1 MDILEQIDKLEESK
15 SMPGTPRTNNFT
27 LIQYSIITFFASLF
41 FAIAMGVTLTSLS
54 LNYLV
59 DVHSSTYP
67 TLTSLLIRN
76 NPKFPE
82 ALRTVETD
90 ENTRATISSAVD
102 PLYSIASVTRIKVW
116 NHRTQVVWSD
126 AEAIIGERYPGNRE
140 VMRALQGEVVSSY
153 KRQAE
158 PENRLDEQNLP
169 QLEVYIPVRDRQ
181 NEVAGVIE
189 LYERNDTLIGTI
201 HRTMTTIWLIIAGFS
216 ILLYAAL
223 FYIFYGSNRFN
234 KRMIDEL
241 NITQDITIYAL
252 AYQAELRD
260 NETGR
265 HIDRT
270 TRYVRLLAEE
280 LRRHPRYRGYI
291 NNDYVQALER
301 SAPLHDIGKV
311 GVPDHILRKPGALTP
326 EEFKQIQEHPVNGAH
341 TLRKASRRL
350 GFTSFLELAIQLAE
364 SHHERWDGRGYPY
377 QLSGEDI
384 PLSGR
389 IMAVADVY
397 DALRSKRVYKPAYT
411 HDACVRIIREE
422 SGRQF
427 DPEIVQA
434 FLRAEDQFA
443 AISNELADAPETVE
457 KHAFKA
463 G

>member
-1 MDILEQIDKLEESK
+1 MYILELIDKIEESK

-27 LIQYSIITFFASLF
+27 LIQYSIITFFISLF

-59 DVHSSTYP
+59 DVHTSTYP
-67 TLTSLLIRN
+67 TLTLLLVRN
-76 NPKFPE
+76 NAELPA
-82 ALRTVETD
+82 ALRGAET
-90 ENTRATISSAVD
+90 EESSRFTISSAVA

-116 NHRTQVVWSD
+116 NLRKEVVWSD
-126 AEAIIGERYPGNRE
+126 AEAIIGDRYPDNEE
-140 VMRALQGEVVSSY
+140 VERALQGEVVSSY
-153 KRQAE
+153 ERQLE
-158 PENRLDEQNLP
+158 PENRYEEQATP
-169 QLEVYIPVRDRQ
+169 QLEVYIPVRDGQ

-189 LYERNDTLIGTI
+189 LYERNNKLIGTI
-201 HRTMTTIWLIIAGFS
+201 NRTTTAIWLIIAGFS

-223 FYIFYGSNRFN
+223 FYIFYGSTRFN

-241 NITQDITIYAL
+241 NVTQDVTIYAL

-260 NETGR
+260 NETGK

-280 LRRHPRYRGYI
+280 LRRHPRYRAYI
-291 NNDYVQALER
+291 TDEYLQALER

-311 GVPDHILRKPGALTP
+311 GVPDHILRKPSALTP
-326 EEFKQIQEHPVNGAH
+326 QEFAQIQEHAANGAL
-341 TLRKASRRL
+341 TLRKASRQL

-397 DALRSKRVYKPAYT
+397 DALRSKRVYKSAYP
-411 HDACVRIIREE
+411 HDVCVRIIRED
-422 SGRQF
+422 SGQQF
-427 DPEIVQA
+427 DPVIVQA
-434 FLRAEDQFA
+434 FLRAEEKFA
-443 AISNELADAPETVE
+443 AISDELADTPETGE
-457 KHAFKA
+457 KRSFKA